1 MTDRQFTIA
10 LGPFDKFFFLVV
22 VSDQGNFLISPYLNG
37 VLQHFVAHVDDH
49 LIFLLFKVLSA
60 QEMLGLNN
68 AA

>member
-1 MTDRQFTIA
+1 
-10 LGPFDKFFFLVV
+10 
-22 VSDQGNFLISPYLNG
+22 VSDQDNFLISPYLNR

-49 LIFLLFKVLSA
+49 LIFVLFKVLSA

>member
-1 MTDRQFTIA
+1 MISTRACMRVCARRGAIR
-10 LGPFDKFFFLVV
+10 
-22 VSDQGNFLISPYLNG
+22 VSLISPYLNG

-49 LIFLLFKVLSA
+49 LIFVLFKVLSA